1 MASKT
6 SKISRSGQNFG
17 KETTTPAV
25 RYGTLVIETSESTNR
40 AVRYGISVTQK
51 AIDPIPVPL
60 GTEYR

>member
-25 RYGTLVIETSESTNR
+25 RYG
-40 AVRYGISVTQK
+40 ISVTQK